1 MTFLFNIEITTYWID
16 LYHLGLTCQICYPG
30 YETDNFIEN
39 KCYPRYET
47 DNFIENKCYPGYETD
62 SLIENKLWSLDPNQ
76 SNVEWWNWRKKS
88 IKKRPKKALGL
99 TC

>member
-1 MTFLFNIEITTYWID
+1 MEFLFNIEITTYWID
-16 LYHLGLTCQICYPG
+16 LYQPRLTCQICYPG
-30 YETDNFIEN
+30 
-39 KCYPRYET
+39 YET

-88 IKKRPKKALGL
+88 IKKK
-99 TC
+99 T